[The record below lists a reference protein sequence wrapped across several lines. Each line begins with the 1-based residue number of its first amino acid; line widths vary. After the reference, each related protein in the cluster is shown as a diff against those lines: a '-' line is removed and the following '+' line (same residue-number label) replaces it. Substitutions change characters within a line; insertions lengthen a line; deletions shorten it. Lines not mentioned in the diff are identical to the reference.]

1 MRALAILFVVI
12 GHGNNLLVDKIN
24 IIIEHSIFDG
34 VSMFFVLSGFLIGG
48 ILLRLLNSYDIN
60 FRSLLNFWIRR
71 WLRTLPAY
79 FTVMILLATLS
90 FFFVSD
96 FDFSS
101 LKKYPF
107 FLQNFYTVQP
117 DFFPES
123 WSLSVEEWFYIIIP
137 AILFT
142 LSILFRIP
150 VKKSFLII
158 ILSVIILS
166 IAFRYVRYSHLSM
179 HTMKIWETE
188 FRNQVITRLD
198 SIMYGLLGAYIYYY
212 FINFWTSK
220 KYILLA
226 AGIITLL
233 ILKTLEIYQLNGF
246 GLYFYV
252 FYFSVESLI
261 SFLILPYLSLLTS
274 GNGIIYKLITYISI
288 ISYSMY
294 LVNLSLV
301 QIWMLKIMK
310 ILNPPG
316 VSYILVNYSL
326 YWLFTIASA
335 FIIYKCIEK
344 PIMDL
349 RNKIK

>member
-48 ILLRLLNSYDIN
+48 ILLKTLNSNHVN
-60 FRSLLNFWIRR
+60 FHSLLNFWLRR

-79 FTVMILLATLS
+79 FAIMILLAALS
-90 FFFVSD
+90 LFFVSD
-96 FDFSS
+96 FEFSS
-101 LKKYPF
+101 IKEYPF
-107 FLQNFYTVQP
+107 FLQNFHTVQP

-137 AILFT
+137 VLLFL
-142 LSILFRIP
+142 LSIVFKIP
-150 VKKSFLII
+150 VKRSFLIV
-158 ILSVIILS
+158 ILSVMVFS
-166 IAFRYVRYSHLSM
+166 IAFRYFRYSNLSI

-198 SIMYGLLGAYIYYY
+198 SIMFGLLGAYLLYY
-212 FINFWTSK
+212 FKNFWITNK
-220 KYILLA
+220 NILLA
-226 AGIITLL
+226 AGLFILI
-233 ILKTLEIYQLNGF
+233 ILKILEIYQLNGF

-261 SFLILPYLSLLTS
+261 SFLILPYLSQWTT
-274 GNGIIYKLITYISI
+274 GNGVIYKLITYISI

-301 QIWMLKIMK
+301 QIWLLKVMRI
-310 ILNPPG
+310 IHPPG
-316 VSYILVNYSL
+316 IYYILVNYSL
-326 YWLFTIASA
+326 YWLFTISAA
-335 FIIYKCIEK
+335 FILYKCVEK
-344 PIMDL
+344 PMMDL